1 MSARKILVTLF
12 SGNVLAQL
20 IMMAFAP
27 IISRLYS
34 ETEMGIYAAYVTVI
48 AITVKIASLSLEK
61 AIPLEQDTKLARQLL
76 RLNFMIVWLVCA
88 ILFGV
93 YMIFDWSILRFVGI
107 NPSVLSMLLLSL
119 GIAFTSMI
127 QIYNYQNMALE
138 QYRTLSLTKS
148 MQLLGTGVLQS
159 ILSFRPTGLL
169 LGDIGGKLLS
179 LLVLQHVSRKA
190 RIEKV
195 VFSWA
200 DMVFLLRKYRNFM
213 LFSAPSGLV
222 NTLALQVPQLFI
234 IAIFAT
240 AAGGQY
246 ALVQRVILV
255 PISLLSISIAQFFY
269 SFATKCI
276 ANQPGQV
283 YRMYM
288 QITWKL
294 CVAMFLP
301 VLLLAM
307 FSPVVFPFVFGAN
320 WREAG
325 ELAQTL
331 SMLLFTQA
339 VFGATSQILYVTN
352 KQKLQMIL
360 ELCKLASI
368 IGVFMIMQADFL
380 QTMLFYSVIIS
391 FFNVA
396 VWYLG
401 WRTLVKLLNGVGK
414 NDE

>member
-107 NPSVLSMLLLSL
+107 NPSVFSMLLLSL

-159 ILSFRPTGLL
+159 ILSFRPAGLL

-190 RIEKV
+190 RLEKV

-391 FFNVA
+391 FFNVV

-401 WRTLVKLLNGVGK
+401 RRTLVKLLNGVGK

>member
-34 ETEMGIYAAYVTVI
+34 ETEMGVYAAYVTVI

-107 NPSVLSMLLLSL
+107 NPHFFSMLLLSL

-148 MQLLGTGVLQS
+148 MQLMGTGVLQS
-159 ILSFRPTGLL
+159 MLSFRPTGLL

-190 RIEKV
+190 RLEKV

-200 DMVFLLRKYRNFM
+200 DMVFLLRKYRNFI

-269 SFATKCI
+269 SFATKRI

-294 CVAMFLP
+294 CVVMFLP

-331 SMLLFTQA
+331 SMLFFTQA

-391 FFNVA
+391 FFNVV

>member
-12 SGNVLAQL
+12 SGNMLAQL
-20 IMMAFAP
+20 IMMGFAP

-34 ETEMGIYAAYVTVI
+34 EAEMGVYAAYVTVI

-76 RLNFMIVWLVCA
+76 RLNFIIVWLVCA
-88 ILFGV
+88 VLFGI

-107 NPSVLSMLLLSL
+107 NPHFFSMLLLSL

-127 QIYNYQNMALE
+127 QIYNYQNMALD

-148 MQLLGTGVLQS
+148 MQLMGTGFLQS
-159 ILSFRPTGLL
+159 ILAFRTMGLL
-169 LGDIGGKLLS
+169 LGDVGGKLVS
-179 LLVLQHVSRKA
+179 LLVLRHVSNKGYTG
-190 RIEKV
+190 KL
-195 VFSWA
+195 VFSWT
-200 DMVFLLRKYRNFM
+200 DMFFLLWKYRNFI

-269 SFATKCI
+269 SFATKRI
-276 ANQPGQV
+276 VKRPEQV

-294 CVAMFLP
+294 GLVMLIP
-301 VLLLAM
+301 VLLLGV
-307 FSPVVFPFVFGAN
+307 FSPLVFPFVFGVN
-320 WREAG
+320 WRGAG
-325 ELAQTL
+325 ELAQVL
-331 SMLLFTQA
+331 CMLFFTQA

-352 KQKLQMIL
+352 KQKLQIIL
-360 ELCKLASI
+360 ECCKLASI
-368 IGVFMIMQADFL
+368 IGVFMFVRADFL
-380 QTMLFYSVIIS
+380 QTMFFYSVTIS
-391 FFNVA
+391 FFNIA

-401 WRTLVKLLNGVGK
+401 WRTLVKLLNGVGR
-414 NDE
+414 NYE

>member
-107 NPSVLSMLLLSL
+107 NPSVFSMLLLSL

-179 LLVLQHVSRKA
+179 LLVLKHVSRKA
-190 RIEKV
+190 RLEKV

-391 FFNVA
+391 FFNVV

-401 WRTLVKLLNGVGK
+401 RRTLVKLLNGVGK